1 MSRKGLI
8 LAGGNG
14 TRLRPLTSAVSKQL
28 LPVYDKPLVYYP
40 LATLMLAGVREILVI
55 VDPNSADQF
64 ERLLGDGSQWGASI
78 SYAIQS
84 SPNGL
89 AEALIIAE
97 DFLDGEP
104 SVLILGDNIFHGVG
118 LGRNLLSAVSDE
130 GATATGIHVED
141 PSEFGVL
148 ELGSNMKVISI
159 EEKPA
164 DPKSNFAIPGLYF
177 FDGSAPS
184 RAKKLRPSPRGELE
198 ITDLLNTYLAE
209 DLLSTTL
216 LPRGTAWL
224 DAGSVDGLMGAAE
237 LIKTLQTT
245 TGQLVGSPDEAAW
258 RQGWITEEQLLAIA
272 LGIKT
277 DYGRMLE
284 RAVKEEREHKA
295 YGS

>member
-1 MSRKGLI
+1 
-8 LAGGNG
+8 
-14 TRLRPLTSAVSKQL
+14 VSKQL

-198 ITDLLNTYLAE
+198 ITDLLNTYLTE